1 MWMEV
6 DGVPRRVLIDTGCT
20 RCIAHASCCRK
31 WRKQRIDVTTVSG
44 EQLRCVC
51 VGSVKLQAPE
61 GRRVTVEVII
71 SEKKPL
77 DFDFIIGMSGIAALG
92 GVAVDGQGQ
101 ARFGLSATTI
111 CASADA
117 SIHIDEKDFIATYD
131 PASCSW
137 TTAWKWANGKAP
149 EIVWN
154 SREEY
159 PPAAEVRTSYAKE
172 LDLWIRNG
180 WLIPYDEKRLVPA
193 KALIPLMAVTQHNKD
208 KVRPVMDFREL
219 NSYIDVFTAKSE
231 MCAHKLRE
239 WRRQGENI
247 SIVDLRKAYL
257 QLHVD
262 ETLWPFQTVMIR
274 GRRYCLTRLGFGLNV
289 APMIMQAVVNRVL
302 SLAPDIQEGTSAYVD
317 DIFVNENVVSASRVM
332 QHFAKYGLSC
342 KAPVQATRGARILS
356 LTVRWENGALV
367 WSRGNEIKE
376 LPKPL
381 TREELYSLTAAGLWA
396 ITQWD
401 DEIHD
406 KRILERLR
414 ELAAMVTAHDPV
426 RGKWAVSGNKAKVW
440 VDASTLAIG
449 IAVEVNGAIIE
460 DTSWLR
466 PDDCHHINLAELD
479 AVITGLN
486 VALSW
491 QLQDIEL
498 MTDSTTVYRWLDE
511 GLSGRSRLKN

>member
-6 DGVPRRVLIDTGCT
+6 DGVPRRFLIVTGCT
-20 RCIAHASCCRK
+20 RCMAHASCCRK

-44 EQLRCVC
+44 EQLRCVG

-61 GRRVTVEVII
+61 GRWVTVE
-71 SEKKPL
+71 
-77 DFDFIIGMSGIAALG
+77 
-92 GVAVDGQGQ
+92 
-101 ARFGLSATTI
+101 
-111 CASADA
+111 
-117 SIHIDEKDFIATYD
+117 DFIATYD
-131 PASCSW
+131 PASRSW
-137 TTAWKWANGKAP
+137 TTAWKWVNGKAP
-149 EIVWN
+149 EIVCN

-180 WLIPYDEKRLVPA
+180 WLIPYDEKRVGPA
-193 KALIPLMAVTQHNKD
+193 KALIPLMGVTQHNKG
-208 KVRPVMDFREL
+208 KVRPVVDFREL

-231 MCAHKLRE
+231 VCAHKLRE
-239 WRRQGENI
+239 WRRQGENV

-274 GRRYCLTRLGFGLNV
+274 GRRG
-289 APMIMQAVVNRVL
+289 
-302 SLAPDIQEGTSAYVD
+302 
-317 DIFVNENVVSASRVM
+317 
-332 QHFAKYGLSC
+332 
-342 KAPVQATRGARILS
+342 
-356 LTVRWENGALV
+356 ENGALV

-376 LPKPL
+376 LPIPL
-381 TREELYSLTAAGLWA
+381 TRRTVFGYCGRIVGHYPVCDWLRPAAAFIKREVNLV
-396 ITQWD
+396 TSTWD

-406 KRILERLR
+406 KRILEHVR

-449 IAVEVNGAIIE
+449 IVVEVNGAIIE
-460 DTSWLR
+460 DASQLR

-479 AVITGLN
+479 AVIRGLN
-486 VALSW
+486 VAHSW

-498 MTDSTTVYRWLDE
+498 MTDSATVYRWLDE
-511 GLSGRSRLKN
+511 GLSGRSSLKAKAASEMLIRILSGISLGPYHFAGPLRLSRPPLPLWGPLGVPWRTLGITGLIEALIILNMLVATNTYGRTI